1 MRILGIGGLA
11 GAKAFKRI
19 NWPSLDE
26 REYSVEAGL
35 DAAAALVIDGELV
48 AVANEESFNRSVHTT
63 EFPAKAIR
71 FCLSAKNL
79 VPEEI
84 DALVHCFD
92 YSDYEELY
100 LVGKRSSELYRTV
113 LSKEALL
120 KEVRRHLP
128 TFPGE
133 RVHQLSNHLA
143 HAAGAYL
150 TSGWDDCLVLV
161 IDGLGDGQSAT
172 GYRASESGLVEI
184 KEIAAHDSIATFYSL
199 ISVHL
204 GFNWQGDEWRLMDL
218 ASQGDASRFRPF
230 FEQSIQLRTGGNI
243 MIWPLRLNRRSGE
256 KENYLATRRCLF
268 EYLGPKRLPNGEILQ
283 RHQDVAAGLQECIN
297 RVVLHICKNLAAATG
312 QRRIALSGHVP
323 SNCAANDLMLRSEIF
338 EEVYIPAPADDD
350 GAAIGAALYVAW
362 QESRITKSKIR
373 ISQVEAGY
381 SMTELRAAYDRF
393 AGQIQVKPF
402 LNVEEKCRQI
412 AELIADHNIVALDE
426 GRLIVG
432 SAGAGNRS
440 ILADPSD
447 PRMGTQLGFL
457 LNEETG
463 RRPVAALVT
472 VEQADR
478 WFNLPHGIKLDER
491 VSTASVKSPFPKE
504 LAAVT
509 LRDGTARIQ
518 VIDRRDHPD
527 LHRILVEIGKLT
539 GREVVSTTSFNLA
552 GQPIVNSPDEALET
566 FLQSGVQY
574 LILDN
579 CLVVKKGIDGRDWLR
594 ASSNGTAPLASESRQ

>member
-11 GAKAFKRI
+11 GAKAFARL
-19 NWPSLDE
+19 NWPSLDD
-26 REYSVEAGL
+26 REYSVAPGL
-35 DAAAALVIDGELV
+35 DAAAALVINGELV
-48 AVANEESFNRSVHTT
+48 ATANEESFSRSVHTT

-100 LVGKRSSELYRTV
+100 LVSKRARELYRTV

-120 KEVRRHLP
+120 REVRRNLP

-133 RVHQLSNHLA
+133 RVHQISNHLA

-150 TSGWDDCLVLV
+150 TSGWEDCLVAV

-172 GYRASESGLVEI
+172 GYRASKRGLVEI
-184 KEIAAHDSIATFYSL
+184 KEIAAYDSIALFYSL
-199 ISVHL
+199 ISIHL
-204 GFNWQGDEWRLMDL
+204 GFNWQGDEWCLMDL
-218 ASQGDASRFRPF
+218 ASQGDASRFQPF
-230 FEQSIQLRTGGNI
+230 FEQAVQLRTGGNI
-243 MIWPLRLNRRSGE
+243 MIWPLRLNRRAGE
-256 KENYLATRRCLF
+256 KDNYPATRRCLF
-268 EYLGPKRLPNGEILQ
+268 DYLGPKRLPNGEILQ
-283 RHQDVAAGLQECIN
+283 RHKDVAAGLQECTN
-297 RVVLHICKNLAAATG
+297 RVLLHICKNLAEATG
-312 QRRIALSGHVP
+312 QRRIALSGQVP
-323 SNCAANDLMLRSEIF
+323 SNCAANDLLLRSEIF
-338 EEVYIPAPADDD
+338 EEVYIPTPAGDD

-362 QESRITKSKIR
+362 QEGQLRRSQIR

-381 SMTELRAAYDRF
+381 SMTELRAAYDEF
-393 AGQIQVKPF
+393 AGQIQAEPF
-402 LNVEEKCRQI
+402 LNVEEKCRRI
-412 AELIADHNIVALDE
+412 AALIADHNIVALDE
-426 GRLIVG
+426 GRLVVA
-432 SAGAGNRS
+432 SAGSGNRS

-447 PRMGTQLGFL
+447 PQMGETLGFL

-478 WFNLPHGIKLDER
+478 WFNLPLGIKLYER
-491 VSTASVKSPFPKE
+491 VLTALVKAPFPKE

-518 VIDRRDHPD
+518 AIDRRNRPE
-527 LHRILVEIGKLT
+527 LHGILVEIGKLT
-539 GREVVSTTSFNLA
+539 GREVVLTTSFNVA
-552 GQPIVNSPDEALET
+552 GQPIVNSPHETLET
-566 FLQSGVQY
+566 FLQTEIEY

-579 CLVVKKGIDGRDWLR
+579 CLVVKKGINGRDWLR
-594 ASSNGTAPLASESRQ
+594 TSSNRTPPFTSELRQ

>member
-11 GAKAFKRI
+11 GAKAFKRSH
-19 NWPSLDE
+19 WPSLDD
-26 REYSVEAGL
+26 REYSVAPGL
-35 DAAAALVIDGELV
+35 DAAAALVINGELV
-48 AVANEESFNRSVHTT
+48 ATAKEESFNRSVHTT
-63 EFPAKAIR
+63 EFPAKAIE

-100 LVGKRSSELYRTV
+100 LVSKRSKELYRTV

-120 KEVRRHLP
+120 REVSRHLP
-128 TFPGE
+128 TFPRE
-133 RVHQLSNHLA
+133 RVHQISNHLA

-150 TSGWDDCLVLV
+150 TSGWDDCLVVV

-172 GYRASESGLVEI
+172 GYRASTRGLVEI
-184 KEIAAHDSIATFYSL
+184 REVAAYDSIAILYSL

-204 GFNWQGDEWRLMDL
+204 GFSWQGDEWRLMDL
-218 ASQGDASRFRPF
+218 ASEGDASRFRPF
-230 FEQSIQLRTGGNI
+230 FEQAVQLRTGGNI

-256 KENYLATRRCLF
+256 KENYPATRRCLF
-268 EYLGPKRLPNGEILQ
+268 DYLGPKRLPNGEILQ
-283 RHQDVAAGLQECIN
+283 RHKDVAAGLQECIN
-297 RVVLHICKNLAAATG
+297 RALLHLCKNLADATG
-312 QRRIALSGHVP
+312 LRRIALSGQVP
-323 SNCAANDLMLRSEIF
+323 SNCAANDLLLRSEIF
-338 EEVYIPAPADDD
+338 EEVYIPTPAGDD

-362 QESRITKSKIR
+362 QESQITKSQIR
-373 ISQVEAGY
+373 IGQVEAGY
-381 SMTELRAAYDRF
+381 SMPELGAAYERF
-393 AGQIQVKPF
+393 AGQIQTKPF

-412 AELIADHNIVALDE
+412 AALIADHNIVARDE
-426 GRLIVG
+426 GGLVLASVG
-432 SAGAGNRS
+432 SENRS

-447 PRMGTQLGFL
+447 PEMEGKLRIL

-478 WFNLPHGIKLDER
+478 WFNLPHGIKLGER
-491 VSTASVKSPFPKE
+491 VLTASVKSPFHKE

-509 LRDGTARIQ
+509 LPDGTARIQ
-518 VIDRRDHPD
+518 AIDRRDHPE

-539 GREVVSTTSFNLA
+539 GREVVLTTSFNVA
-552 GQPIVNSPDEALET
+552 GQPIVNSPHETLET
-566 FLQSGVQY
+566 FLQTEIKY
-574 LILDN
+574 LILNN
-579 CLVVKKGIDGRDWLR
+579 CLVVKEGINGPGVVKDQLESASPFTSQLR
-594 ASSNGTAPLASESRQ
+594 Q

>member
-11 GAKAFKRI
+11 GAKAFKRL
-19 NWPSLDE
+19 NWPSLDD
-26 REYSVEAGL
+26 REYSVAPGL
-35 DAAAALVIDGELV
+35 DAAAALVINGELV
-48 AVANEESFNRSVHTT
+48 AAANEESFNRSVHTT
-63 EFPAKAIR
+63 EFPAKAIK

-120 KEVRRHLP
+120 REVRRHLP

-133 RVHQLSNHLA
+133 RVHQISNHLA

-150 TSGWDDCLVLV
+150 TSGWDDCLVVV
-161 IDGLGDGQSAT
+161 IDGLGEGQSAT
-172 GYRASESGLVEI
+172 GYRASERGLVEI
-184 KEIAAHDSIATFYSL
+184 KEIAAYDSIAILYSL

-204 GFNWQGDEWRLMDL
+204 GFNWQGDEWCLMDL

-230 FEQSIQLRTGGNI
+230 FEQAAQLRTGGNI

-256 KENYLATRRCLF
+256 KENYPATRRCLF
-268 EYLGPKRLPNGEILQ
+268 DYLGPKRLPNGEILQ
-283 RHQDVAAGLQECIN
+283 RHKDVAAGLQECVN
-297 RVVLHICKNLAAATG
+297 RVLLHLCKNLADATG
-312 QRRIALSGHVP
+312 QRRIALSGQVP
-323 SNCAANDLMLRSEIF
+323 SNCAANDLLLRSEIF
-338 EEVYIPAPADDD
+338 EEVYIPTPAGDD

-362 QESRITKSKIR
+362 QEAQITKSQIR

-381 SMTELRAAYDRF
+381 SKTELRAAYERF
-393 AGQIQVKPF
+393 ADQIQAKPF
-402 LNVEEKCRQI
+402 PNVEEKCRQI
-412 AELIADHNIVALDE
+412 GALIAGHNIVARDE
-426 GRLIVG
+426 GGLVVA
-432 SAGAGNRS
+432 SAGAENRS

-447 PRMGTQLGFL
+447 PEMPEKLGVL

-478 WFNLPHGIKLDER
+478 WFNVPHGIKLYER
-491 VSTASVKSPFPKE
+491 VLTASVKAPFPKE

-509 LRDGTARIQ
+509 LQDGTARIQ
-518 VIDRRDHPD
+518 AIDRRDHPE

-539 GREVVSTTSFNLA
+539 GREVVLTTSFNVA
-552 GQPIVNSPDEALET
+552 GQPIVNSPHETLET
-566 FLQSGVQY
+566 FLQTEIEY
-574 LILDN
+574 LILGN
-579 CLVVKKGIDGRDWLR
+579 CLVMKKGIKGRET
-594 ASSNGTAPLASESRQ
+594 G

>member
-11 GAKAFKRI
+11 GAKAFKRL
-19 NWPSLDE
+19 NWPNLDD
-26 REYSVEAGL
+26 REYSVAAGL
-35 DAAAALVIDGELV
+35 DAAAALVINGELV
-48 AVANEESFNRSVHTT
+48 ATANEESFSRSVHTT
-63 EFPAKAIR
+63 EFPAKAIK
-71 FCLSAKNL
+71 FCLSVKNL

-100 LVGKRSSELYRTV
+100 LVSKRSRELYRTV

-120 KEVRRHLP
+120 REVRRHLP
-128 TFPGE
+128 TLPGE
-133 RVHQLSNHLA
+133 RVHQISNHLA

-150 TSGWDDCLVLV
+150 TSGWDDCLVVV

-172 GYRASESGLVEI
+172 AYSASERGLVEI
-184 KEIAAHDSIATFYSL
+184 KQIAAYDSIAVLYSL

-230 FEQSIQLRTGGNI
+230 FEQAVHLRKDGNI

-256 KENYLATRRCLF
+256 KENYPATRRCLF
-268 EYLGPKRLPNGEILQ
+268 DYLGPKRLPNGEILQ
-283 RHQDVAAGLQECIN
+283 RHKDVAAGLQECIN
-297 RVVLHICKNLAAATG
+297 RALLHICKNLAEATG
-312 QRRIALSGHVP
+312 QRRIALSGQVP
-323 SNCAANDLMLRSEIF
+323 SNCAANDLLLRSEIF
-338 EEVYIPAPADDD
+338 EEVYIPTPAGDD

-362 QESRITKSKIR
+362 QEAQITKSQIR
-373 ISQVEAGY
+373 SSQVEAGY
-381 SMTELRAAYDRF
+381 SMTELRTAYKRF
-393 AGQIQVKPF
+393 AGQIRAKPF
-402 LNVEEKCRQI
+402 LNWEEKCQQI
-412 AELIADHNIVALDE
+412 AALIADHNIVALDE
-426 GRLIVG
+426 GRLVVA
-432 SAGAGNRS
+432 SAGSGNRS

-447 PRMGTQLGFL
+447 PEMGEKLGFL

-478 WFNLPHGIKLDER
+478 WFTLPHGIKLDER
-491 VSTASVKSPFPKE
+491 VLTASVKSPFPKE

-518 VIDRRDHPD
+518 AIDRQNHPE

-552 GQPIVNSPDEALET
+552 GQPIVSSPNGALET
-566 FLQSGVQY
+566 FLQSGIQY

-579 CLVVKKGIDGRDWLR
+579 CLVVKKGIDGRACLS

>member
-11 GAKAFKRI
+11 GAKAFKRL

-48 AVANEESFNRSVHTT
+48 AAANEESFNGSVHTT
-63 EFPAKAIR
+63 EFPAKAIK
-71 FCLSAKNL
+71 FCLSVKNL

-120 KEVRRHLP
+120 REVRRHLP
-128 TFPGE
+128 TFPAK
-133 RVHQLSNHLA
+133 RVHQVSNHLA

-172 GYRASESGLVEI
+172 GYRASERGLVEI

-230 FEQSIQLRTGGNI
+230 FEQAVQLRTDGNI

-256 KENYLATRRCLF
+256 KENYPATRRCLF
-268 EYLGPKRLPNGEILQ
+268 DYLGPKRLPDGEILQ
-283 RHQDVAAGLQECIN
+283 RHNDVAAGLQECIN
-297 RVVLHICKNLAAATG
+297 RVVLHICKNLGEATG
-312 QRRIALSGHVP
+312 HRRIALSGQVP
-323 SNCAANDLMLRSEIF
+323 SNCAANDLLLRSEIF
-338 EEVYIPAPADDD
+338 EEVYIPTPADDD

-362 QESRITKSKIR
+362 QEAKITKPQIR
-373 ISQVEAGY
+373 ISQIQVGY
-381 SMTELRAAYDRF
+381 SRRELRAAYERF
-393 AGQIQVKPF
+393 AGQIQTKPF
-402 LNVEEKCRQI
+402 FDVEERCRKI
-412 AELIADHNIVALDE
+412 AGLIADHNIVARDE
-426 GRLIVG
+426 GGLVVA
-432 SAGAGNRS
+432 SAGSENRC

-447 PRMGTQLGFL
+447 PEMGEKLGLL

-491 VSTASVKSPFPKE
+491 VLTASVKSPFPKE

-518 VIDRRDHPD
+518 AIDRRNHPE

-552 GQPIVNSPDEALET
+552 GQPIVSSPNGALET
-566 FLQSGVQY
+566 FLQSGIQY
-574 LILDN
+574 LVLDN
-579 CLVVKKGIDGRDWLR
+579 CLVVKKGIDERACLT
-594 ASSNGTAPLASESRQ
+594 ASSNVTAPLASESRQ

>member
-11 GAKAFKRI
+11 GAKAFKRL
-19 NWPSLDE
+19 NWPNLDD
-26 REYSVEAGL
+26 REYSVAPGL
-35 DAAAALVIDGELV
+35 DAAAALVINGELV
-48 AVANEESFNRSVHTT
+48 ATANEESFSRSVHTT
-63 EFPAKAIR
+63 EFPAKAIK

-100 LVGKRSSELYRTV
+100 LVGKRSRELYRTV

-120 KEVRRHLP
+120 REVSRHLP

-133 RVHQLSNHLA
+133 RVQQISNHLA
-143 HAAGAYL
+143 HAADAYL
-150 TSGWDDCLVLV
+150 TSGWDDCLVVV

-172 GYRASESGLVEI
+172 GYRASERGLVEI
-184 KEIAAHDSIATFYSL
+184 KEIAAYDSIAVLYSL

-204 GFNWQGDEWRLMDL
+204 GFNWQGDEWYLMDL

-230 FEQSIQLRTGGNI
+230 FEQAVQLRTGGNI

-256 KENYLATRRCLF
+256 KENYPATRRCLF
-268 EYLGPKRLPNGEILQ
+268 DYLGPKRLPNGEILQ
-283 RHQDVAAGLQECIN
+283 RHKDVAAGLQECIN
-297 RVVLHICKNLAAATG
+297 RVLLHICKNLADATG
-312 QRRIALSGHVP
+312 QRRIALSGQVP
-323 SNCAANDLMLRSEIF
+323 SNCAANDLLLRSEIF
-338 EEVYIPAPADDD
+338 EEVYIPTPAGDD

-362 QESRITKSKIR
+362 QEAQITKSQIR

-381 SMTELRAAYDRF
+381 SKTELRAAYERF
-393 AGQIQVKPF
+393 ADQIQAKPF
-402 LNVEEKCRQI
+402 PNVEEKCRQI
-412 AELIADHNIVALDE
+412 GALIAGHNIVARDE
-426 GRLIVG
+426 GGLVVA
-432 SAGAGNRS
+432 SAGAENRS

-447 PRMGTQLGFL
+447 PEMPEKLGVL

-478 WFNLPHGIKLDER
+478 WFNVPHGIKLYER
-491 VSTASVKSPFPKE
+491 VLTASVKAPFPKE

-509 LRDGTARIQ
+509 LQDGTARIQ
-518 VIDRRDHPD
+518 AIDRRDHPE

-539 GREVVSTTSFNLA
+539 GREVVLTTSFNVA
-552 GQPIVNSPDEALET
+552 GQPIVNSPHETLET
-566 FLQSGVQY
+566 FLQTEIEY
-574 LILDN
+574 LILGN
-579 CLVVKKGIDGRDWLR
+579 CLVMKKGIKGRET
-594 ASSNGTAPLASESRQ
+594 G

>member
-11 GAKAFKRI
+11 GARAFKRL
-19 NWPSLDE
+19 NWPNLDD
-26 REYSVEAGL
+26 REYSVAPGL
-35 DAAAALVIDGELV
+35 DAAAALVINGELV
-48 AVANEESFNRSVHTT
+48 ASANEESFSRSVHTA
-63 EFPAKAIR
+63 EFPAKAIK

-84 DALVHCFD
+84 DALVHCFN

-120 KEVRRHLP
+120 REVRRHLP

-133 RVHQLSNHLA
+133 RVQQISNHLA

-150 TSGWDDCLVLV
+150 TSGWDDCLVVV

-172 GYRASESGLVEI
+172 GYRASERGLVEI
-184 KEIAAHDSIATFYSL
+184 KEIAAYDSIAVLYSL

-204 GFNWQGDEWRLMDL
+204 GFNWQGDEWCLMDL

-230 FEQSIQLRTGGNI
+230 FEQAAQLRTGGNI

-256 KENYLATRRCLF
+256 KENYPATRRCLF
-268 EYLGPKRLPNGEILQ
+268 DYLGPKRLPNGEILQ
-283 RHQDVAAGLQECIN
+283 RHKDVAAGLQECVN
-297 RVVLHICKNLAAATG
+297 RVLLHLCKNLADATG
-312 QRRIALSGHVP
+312 QRRIALSGQVP
-323 SNCAANDLMLRSEIF
+323 SNCAANDLLLRSEIF
-338 EEVYIPAPADDD
+338 EEVYIPTPAGDD

-362 QESRITKSKIR
+362 QEAQTTKSQIR
-373 ISQVEAGY
+373 ISHVEAGY
-381 SMTELRAAYDRF
+381 SITELRAAYDQF
-393 AGQIQVKPF
+393 AGQIQAKPF
-402 LNVEEKCRQI
+402 LNAEEKCRQI
-412 AELIADHNIVALDE
+412 AALIAGHNIVARDE
-426 GRLIVG
+426 GGLVVA
-432 SAGAGNRS
+432 SAGSENRS

-447 PRMGTQLGFL
+447 PEMAEKLGFL

-478 WFNLPHGIKLDER
+478 WFDLPHGIKLYER
-491 VSTASVKSPFPKE
+491 VLTASVKAPFPKQ

-509 LRDGTARIQ
+509 LQDGTARIQ
-518 VIDRRDHPD
+518 AIDRRDRPE
-527 LHRILVEIGKLT
+527 LHGILAEIGKLT
-539 GREVVSTTSFNLA
+539 GCEVVLTTSFNVA
-552 GQPIVNSPDEALET
+552 GQPIVNSPQETLET
-566 FLQSGVQY
+566 FLQTEIEY
-574 LILDN
+574 LVLGN
-579 CLVVKKGIDGRDWLR
+579 CLVVKKGINGRDWLR
-594 ASSNGTAPLASESRQ
+594 TSSNGTSLFTSELRQ

>member
-11 GAKAFKRI
+11 GAKAFKRL
-19 NWPSLDE
+19 NWPNLDD
-26 REYSVEAGL
+26 REYSVAPGL
-35 DAAAALVIDGELV
+35 DAAAALVINGELV
-48 AVANEESFNRSVHTT
+48 ATANEESFSRSVHTT
-63 EFPAKAIR
+63 EFPAKAIK

-92 YSDYEELY
+92 YSDYKELY

-120 KEVRRHLP
+120 REVRRHLP

-133 RVHQLSNHLA
+133 RVHQISNHLA

-150 TSGWDDCLVLV
+150 TSGWDDCLVAV

-172 GYRASESGLVEI
+172 AYSASERGLVEI
-184 KEIAAHDSIATFYSL
+184 KEIAAHDSIAIFYSL

-204 GFNWQGDEWRLMDL
+204 GFNWQGDEWCLMDL

-230 FEQSIQLRTGGNI
+230 FEQAVQLRTDGNI

-256 KENYLATRRCLF
+256 KENYPATRRYLF
-268 EYLGPKRLPNGEILQ
+268 DYLGPKRLPSGEILQ
-283 RHQDVAAGLQECIN
+283 RHKDVAAGLQECIN
-297 RVVLHICKNLAAATG
+297 RVVLHICKNLADATG
-312 QRRIALSGHVP
+312 QRRIALSGQVP
-323 SNCAANDLMLRSEIF
+323 SNCAADDLLLRSEIF
-338 EEVYIPAPADDD
+338 DEVYIPTPAGDD

-362 QESRITKSKIR
+362 QEAQITRSRTR

-381 SMTELRAAYDRF
+381 SMKELRDAYERF
-393 AGQIQVKPF
+393 AGQVQAKPF
-402 LNVEEKCRQI
+402 FNVEEKCRQI
-412 AELIADHNIVALDE
+412 AALIADHNIVALDE
-426 GRLIVG
+426 GRAVVA
-432 SAGAGNRS
+432 SAGSENRS
-440 ILADPSD
+440 ILADPSE
-447 PRMGTQLGFL
+447 PEMAEKLGVL

-478 WFNLPHGIKLDER
+478 WFNPPPGVKLYER
-491 VSTASVKSPFPKE
+491 VLTASVKSPFPNE

-518 VIDRRDHPD
+518 AIDRRDHPE

-539 GREVVSTTSFNLA
+539 GREVVLTTSFNMA
-552 GQPIVNSPDEALET
+552 GQPIVNSPRETLET
-566 FLQSGVQY
+566 FLQTEIEY

-579 CLVVKKGIDGRDWLR
+579 CFVVKKGINGRDWLKT
-594 ASSNGTAPLASESRQ
+594 SSNRISPFTSELRQ